1 MSHNY
6 GIIDHVDGPTA
17 YFYAGRVGAGNPGTG
32 GFDFVWNWIN
42 VFGIISIVFLLIPN
56 IVYAIKHRDEKNL
69 CENRLMNILEQM
81 GRYGSM
87 LFMVICLKNGGYGF
101 SSVAAF
107 LIYGFG
113 NLLLIASYWIVWGI
127 YFHETKSIAAGEID
141 GSASAFIVGNREGRR
156 IGTLKM
162 ALAVLPACLFLLDGI
177 TLGYIPLLISAILFA
192 VGHIYITYQN
202 INLRSREDFYENTE

>member
-1 MSHNY
+1 MNHNY
-6 GIIDHVDGPTA
+6 SIIDHVDGPTA
-17 YFYAGRVGAGNPGTG
+17 YFYAGRVDAGNPGTG
-32 GFDFVWNWIN
+32 GFEFVWNWIN
-42 VFGIISIVFLLIPN
+42 VFGIIVIVLLLLPN

-69 CENRLMNILEQM
+69 CENRLMNILEQV

-101 SSVAAF
+101 SALATF
-107 LIYGFG
+107 LIYGVG
-113 NLLLIASYWIVWGI
+113 NLLLIISYWIVWGV
-127 YFHETKSIAAGEID
+127 YFHETRPIVTGEAD
-141 GSASAFIVGNREGRR
+141 GSTSAFIVGKRKNRRT
-156 IGTLKM
+156 GTLKM

-202 INLRSREDFYENTE
+202 VSVRSTEDLRENV